1 MDASFFIAGRLRV
14 RGRIVVACITVSF
27 LVMIVAVSISS
38 GYRSEIRSGLSE
50 LAGDVQITSPD
61 RNVLN
66 EERPIEADPA
76 YLPYINEMKVV
87 DRIVPVVY
95 RAGIFRKSDEMYG
108 IMLKGLPGGVGA
120 DTVDLAVSI
129 PGRLAEKAGL
139 ARGDRMLTYFV
150 GEKIKVRQFK
160 VADVYDDIV
169 DTEGKYLV
177 YASMSDLQ
185 RLNDWADDEVSAVEI
200 ILDKDCKGEGAI
212 RAASDEIGH
221 IINSYSSEEDEA
233 VVAVSSVV
241 RFPQLFNWLDLID
254 FNVLVI
260 LVLMMIVAVFNMISG
275 LLIMLFEHIS
285 TIGLLKSLGMTDKS
299 IARLFLSSSAILV
312 GKGLAIGNILAIIL
326 CVIQKT
332 THILKLNPENY
343 YVSFVPVDLDLGL
356 VFAADLI
363 AFVVIMLFL
372 LIPCMFISRV
382 DPAETVRVR

>member
-14 RGRIVVACITVSF
+14 KGQIVMACIAVSF

-38 GYRSEIRSGLSE
+38 GYRNEIRSGLSE

-66 EERPIEADPA
+66 EERHIEAEPA
-76 YLPYINEMKVV
+76 YLPYINEIKTV

-95 RAGIFRKSDEMYG
+95 RAGIVRKSDEMYG
-108 IMLKGLPGGVGA
+108 IMLKGLPGGVCA
-120 DTVDLAVSI
+120 DTAELAVSI

-139 ARGDRMLTYFV
+139 APGDRMLTYFV
-150 GEKIKVRQFK
+150 GEKVKVRQFN
-160 VADVYDDIV
+160 VTDVYDDIV
-169 DTEGKYLV
+169 DADGKYLV

-185 RLNDWADDEVSAVEI
+185 RLNGWADDEVSAVEV
-200 ILDKDCKGEGAI
+200 ILDKDCKGENDI
-212 RAASDEIGH
+212 WAASDEIGY
-221 IINSYSSEEDEA
+221 IINSYSSEDEES
-233 VVAVSSVV
+233 VVAVSSVA

-260 LVLMMIVAVFNMISG
+260 LVLMMIVAGFNMISG

-285 TIGLLKSLGMTDKS
+285 TIGLLKSLGMTDRS

-312 GKGLAIGNILAIIL
+312 GKGMAIGNVLAVVFCL
-326 CVIQKT
+326 IQKT
-332 THILKLNPENY
+332 THILKLDPENY
-343 YVSFVPVDLDLGL
+343 YVSFVPVDLDFGL
-356 VFAADLI
+356 VLAADFAAF
-363 AFVVIMLFL
+363 AVIMLLL

-382 DPAETVRVR
+382 DPAETVRVK